1 MKNTMSKSL
10 TIFTAFFLTL
20 GISLYANEVSN
31 NNATETDEISVIAVK
46 MDAEWCGKCQ
56 VMNPKLDS
64 VMPEFENEDILF
76 VKFNMTDEFT
86 TQQAGLLAER
96 LNLKSL
102 FEENKGKTGYM
113 VLLNA
118 ETGEVLHTLQHDQ
131 TEDELIS
138 DIRSTLESV
147 RV

>member
-1 MKNTMSKSL
+1 MHKFL
-10 TIFTAFFLTL
+10 IIFIALFLTS
-20 GISLYANEVSN
+20 GTTLYANGINDNIS
-31 NNATETDEISVIAVK
+31 TDEISVIGVK

-64 VMPEFENEDILF
+64 VMPEFKNDDILF

-86 TQQAGLLAER
+86 TRQAGLLADR

-102 FEENKGKTGYM
+102 FEEHKGSTGYM

-118 ETGEVLHTLQHDQ
+118 DTGEVLHTLKSDQ
-131 TEDELIS
+131 SEEELIR
-138 DIRSTLESV
+138 DIRSTLETVQS
-147 RV
+147 